1 MKWISKRFRSL
12 SLSSQIFFL
21 ISSFIILLVLI
32 QQLLFTTIFQNYY
45 INSQI
50 SNIETELEQYVEDMR
65 LNPTDNYFTTMYDFT
80 STNNTISLILDDT
93 LTPVS
98 TEYSLYTLVV
108 RDTTT
113 YDSYELVLPEPQNGI
128 KDNDKVTS
136 ALVKL
141 RVGTQ
146 NQYDVSSLSI
156 NNEKIFSQECV
167 DCIDIFEGR
176 VGAITDI
183 QSPKNLN
190 VYFTNNQVAVSEVSR
205 MKSDETLDLSLTVEG
220 FKTENET
227 DFSTNIVYLH
237 KVNNYYL
244 MTIYVIESPDV
255 LSNIIGTYNLT
266 VYAVMIALA
275 FVISTVVSNMISKP
289 IKEIDEVAKGIADL
303 DFEAHAKEYQNREAS
318 SLSHSINTIS
328 VNLKENIEKLNSRNE
343 EVLRLYEHQTSQ
355 INLRKRFIRAISHEL
370 KTPLMVINITAQ
382 GILDGIFN
390 EVESDEELK
399 KILAEITNLDVM
411 IRDLLDVYKLDE
423 LSMKDDFQKINLRNI
438 TQQTL
443 DSVSNLTKRY
453 NQTVNLASD
462 RNSVIYGDHKFISMV
477 ISNLITNAIKYTP
490 NNESIDVEIISFKDK
505 ITFRVTNFGSQI
517 PEDALEHIWEPFYR
531 VDESRTKDT
540 KSKGTGLGLYIVSE
554 TLKAHGFD
562 YGIKNIENGVQAWFT
577 ATKNKK

>member
-1 MKWISKRFRSL
+1 MKWITKKFRSL

-32 QQLLFTTIFQNYY
+32 QQILFATIFQDYY
-45 INSQI
+45 LNTQI
-50 SNIETELEQYVEDMR
+50 SSIEENLEVYVEDMR
-65 LNPTDNYFTTMYDFT
+65 QNPTDNYFTTMYDFT
-80 STNNTISLILDDT
+80 STNNTISLILDET

-113 YDSYELVLPEPQNGI
+113 YETYELVLPEPQNTIRTGSY
-128 KDNDKVTS
+128 VTS
-136 ALVKL
+136 ALGVLKT
-141 RVGTQ
+141 GTE
-146 NQYDVSSLSI
+146 NQYDVSSLYVQ
-156 NNEKIFSQECV
+156 NEEIFTQECE
-167 DCIDIFEGR
+167 DCVEIKGTIVE
-176 VGAITDI
+176 I

-190 VYFTNNQVAVSEVSR
+190 VYFTNNQVAVSEIAR
-205 MKSDETLDLSLTVEG
+205 LKQTSDLNLSLANEG
-220 FKTENET
+220 IRTDNET

-237 KVNNYYL
+237 QIGDSYL
-244 MTIYVIESPDV
+244 MTIYVVESPDV

-266 VYAVMIALA
+266 IYAVMIALA

-289 IKEIDEVAKGIADL
+289 IKEIDEVAKDIANL

-318 SLSHSINTIS
+318 SLSDSINTIS
-328 VNLKENIEKLNSRNE
+328 VNLKENIQKLNVRNE

-390 EVESDEELK
+390 EVESQDELK

-411 IRDLLDVYKLDE
+411 IKDLLDVYKLDE
-423 LSMKDDFQKINLRNI
+423 LNMKDDFQKINLRTV

-443 DSVSNLTKRY
+443 ESVSNLTKRY
-453 NQTVNLASD
+453 NQTVNLMSD
-462 RNSVIYGDHKFISMV
+462 RNSVIFGDPKFINMV

-490 NNESIDVEIISFKDK
+490 NNETIDVEILSIKEK
-505 ITFRVTNFGSQI
+505 IIFRVTNYGTTI

-562 YGIKNIENGVQAWFT
+562 YGIKNIDNGVQAWFT